1 LEAFQVGELKVNVAE
16 VEDSVPEVKDSVP
29 EVSMG
34 KGKGKGKPKPKPKP
48 KPSMVRKPTSRIQPV
63 RTNPYFRLVYI
74 NPLKSMLSVI
84 FIYSLGLSGDRRL
97 NSL

>member
-1 LEAFQVGELKVNVAE
+1 MAFQVGELKVNVAE

-34 KGKGKGKPKPKPKP
+34 KGKGKAKPKP

>member
-1 LEAFQVGELKVNVAE
+1 MAE

-29 EVSMG
+29 EVKDSVPEVLMG
-34 KGKGKGKPKPKPKP
+34 KGKGKGKGKAKPKPKP